1 MQYDFN
7 PGDRVRFRS
16 WDDMKEEFGL
26 DSYERYIDCRFQFV
40 EDMRDLCGKEYT
52 IDWIDADGEVGLE
65 SFDEPY
71 TISTDMIE
79 PVNCDQG
86 ELPDVSLD
94 DLMGV
99 LDQ

>member
-1 MQYDFN
+1 MLYDFN

-16 WDDMKEEFGL
+16 WDDMEAEYGL
-26 DSYERYIDCRFQFV
+26 DGDEGFINCMFQFV